1 MAEYVWNGLGVV
13 APDAWEPAAIERDGL
28 TLAEGGQPVCEL
40 KWNRVRGSFSFEKHI
55 KRLTKGHKG
64 AAVSGVADEETPPA
78 WNNAVKTLAESG
90 LRSRSFI
97 WQAPGVR
104 GIGAALH
111 SPGTGLAALVQ
122 FFIHAESDEDRAA
135 EVLASLRDYSGGKS
149 LPWTMFGLTAR
160 LPAEFILD
168 TFSFQ
173 PGHYRVQYWRP
184 KSGKISDRVPP
195 GKGPGTKLVFERFAP
210 ASVLL
215 RQTEL
220 AEWIADTVKET
231 PEIEAFASQQSR
243 VAWNT
248 ALKTSLL
255 RKTLRRE
262 VYSQGRAWSTETGNS
277 ILSVCASG
285 TVPALEILFADIC
298 GSYALVQEEIA

>member
-1 MAEYVWNGLGVV
+1 MAEYAWNGLGVV
-13 APDAWEPAAIERDGL
+13 APDTWEPAAIERDGL
-28 TLAEGGQPVCEL
+28 TFAESGKPVCEL

-55 KRLTKGHKG
+55 RKLTKTHKD
-64 AAVSGVADEETPPA
+64 AAVSSVTDEETPSA
-78 WNNAVKTLAESG
+78 WSAALKSLAESG

-111 SPGTGLAALVQ
+111 NPGTGLAVLVQ
-122 FFIHAESDEDRAA
+122 FFIHAEPDEDRAA
-135 EVLASLRDYSGGKS
+135 DILASLRDYSGGKS
-149 LPWTMFGLTAR
+149 LPWTMFGVTAR
-160 LPAEFILD
+160 VPSEFVLD

-173 PGHYRVQYWRP
+173 PGHYRVLYWRP
-184 KSGKISDRVPP
+184 KSGTMSERVPP
-195 GKGPGTKLVFERFAP
+195 GKGPGTQLTFERFAP

-215 RQTEL
+215 RQTSL
-220 AEWIADTVKET
+220 AEWIAKTVKET
-231 PEIEAFASQQSR
+231 PDIEAFASQQSR
-243 VAWNT
+243 AAWNT

-262 VYSQGRAWSTETGNS
+262 VYSQGRAWVTDTGNA
-277 ILSVCASG
+277 ILSVCVSG
-285 TVPALEILFADIC
+285 TVPAPEIIFADIC